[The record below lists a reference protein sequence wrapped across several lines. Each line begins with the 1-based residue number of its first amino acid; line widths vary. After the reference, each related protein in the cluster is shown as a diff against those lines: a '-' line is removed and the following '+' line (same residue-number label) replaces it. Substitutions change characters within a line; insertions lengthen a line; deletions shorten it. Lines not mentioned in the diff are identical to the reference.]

1 MSLLRNVVAAG
12 LYLSLTPA
20 LVQAQVSPPGAH
32 PPQAGWAVSAR
43 YRFEGVDSD
52 AFQREAEAHTVSV
65 RAGYSFRFA
74 DGWSALLE
82 GEGVA
87 ELNDHF
93 NSGAN
98 GETAFPAV
106 PDGRAVEINQAWVD
120 WQRPSVGTRVGRQRI
135 VLDNARFIGDVAWR
149 QNMQTFDAAQLRWQ
163 PLAGWDLQ
171 AYLVDRV
178 HRVAG
183 DNARDR
189 LARERDLDARLLR
202 VSRTLGSSLL
212 VGYGYWVEDQD
223 VPQASSRTAG
233 LRWTGA
239 WPIGDPWKLGLSLE
253 GATQRPWAD
262 ARGGSSTYWLIEPR
276 VERGPL
282 VLKLGSER
290 LGSGG
295 GRAFQTP
302 LATLHAFNGWA
313 DVFLVTPV
321 DGLEDRYAGVQGSL
335 PMGGKAFA
343 WQIVAHD
350 YQSVRGNDYG
360 REWNASMAMPLQS
373 GLSALVKYADY
384 RSNGFMRDT
393 RKVWIQLEWKL

>member
-1 MSLLRNVVAAG
+1 
-12 LYLSLTPA
+12 
-20 LVQAQVSPPGAH
+20 
-32 PPQAGWAVSAR
+32 
-43 YRFEGVDSD
+43 
-52 AFQREAEAHTVSV
+52 
-65 RAGYSFRFA
+65 
-74 DGWSALLE
+74 
-82 GEGVA
+82 
-87 ELNDHF
+87 
-93 NSGAN
+93 
-98 GETAFPAV
+98 
-106 PDGRAVEINQAWVD
+106 
-120 WQRPSVGTRVGRQRI
+120 
-135 VLDNARFIGDVAWR
+135 
-149 QNMQTFDAAQLRWQ
+149 
-163 PLAGWDLQ
+163 
-171 AYLVDRV
+171 
-178 HRVAG
+178 
-183 DNARDR
+183 
-189 LARERDLDARLLR
+189 
-202 VSRTLGSSLL
+202 
-212 VGYGYWVEDQD
+212 
-223 VPQASSRTAG
+223 
-233 LRWTGA
+233 
-239 WPIGDPWKLGLSLE
+239 
-253 GATQRPWAD
+253 
-262 ARGGSSTYWLIEPR
+262 
-276 VERGPL
+276 

>member
-93 NSGAN
+93 NSGA
-98 GETAFPAV
+98 FPAV

-135 VLDNARFIGDVAWR
+135 ALDNARFIGDVAWR

-212 VGYGYWVEDQD
+212 VLKTRTCRKLHRVRLGCAGRAHGPSAIPGSWGS
-223 VPQASSRTAG
+223 ASKAQRSARGPMRAE
-233 LRWTGA
+233 A
-239 WPIGDPWKLGLSLE
+239 AAPIG
-253 GATQRPWAD
+253 
-262 ARGGSSTYWLIEPR
+262 SSNP
-276 VERGPL
+276 G
-282 VLKLGSER
+282 
-290 LGSGG
+290 
-295 GRAFQTP
+295 
-302 LATLHAFNGWA
+302 
-313 DVFLVTPV
+313 
-321 DGLEDRYAGVQGSL
+321 
-335 PMGGKAFA
+335 
-343 WQIVAHD
+343 
-350 YQSVRGNDYG
+350 
-360 REWNASMAMPLQS
+360 
-373 GLSALVKYADY
+373 
-384 RSNGFMRDT
+384 
-393 RKVWIQLEWKL
+393 